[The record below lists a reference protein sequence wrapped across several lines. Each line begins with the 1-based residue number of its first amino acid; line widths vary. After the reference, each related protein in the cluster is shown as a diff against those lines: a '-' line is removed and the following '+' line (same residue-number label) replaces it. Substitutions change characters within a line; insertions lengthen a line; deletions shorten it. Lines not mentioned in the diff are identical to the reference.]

1 MKILRLKDSK
11 QEDFKS
17 EKDREDH
24 FGRHGKDL
32 NPPAENPEEYQDRAN
47 AIAMKAGCYPVGT
60 DHEWWMYATK
70 DGKTVKYNT
79 NTEEFCAYKRVQDK
93 DARTGY
99 DTGKN
104 VEISSYYTKPKEQ
117 VIRQLKDDFKSTPL
131 SAMKRASKADLE
143 AYKQFLKD
151 NRIE

>member
-1 MKILRLKDSK
+1 
-11 QEDFKS
+11 
-17 EKDREDH
+17 
-24 FGRHGKDL
+24 
-32 NPPAENPEEYQDRAN
+32 
-47 AIAMKAGCYPVGT
+47 
-60 DHEWWMYATK
+60 MYATK

-151 NRIE
+151 NRIQ

>member
-1 MKILRLKDSK
+1 MKILHLKDSK

-32 NPPAENPEEYQDRAN
+32 NPPAESPEDYEKRAN
-47 AIAMKAGCYPVGT
+47 AIAMKAKCYPVGT
-60 DHEWWMYATK
+60 DHEWWMYSTK
-70 DGKTVKYNT
+70 DGKVVKYNT
-79 NTEEFCAYKRVQDK
+79 KTEEFCAYKRIQSID
-93 DARTGY
+93 RSGY
-99 DTGKN
+99 DSGKN

>member
-17 EKDREDH
+17 ETDRDDH

-47 AIAMKAGCYPVGT
+47 AIAMKARCYPVGT

-79 NTEEFCAYKRVQDK
+79 NTEEFCAYKRVGEID
-93 DARTGY
+93 RSGY
-99 DTGKN
+99 DSSKN

-131 SAMKRASKADLE
+131 SAMKRASKSDLE